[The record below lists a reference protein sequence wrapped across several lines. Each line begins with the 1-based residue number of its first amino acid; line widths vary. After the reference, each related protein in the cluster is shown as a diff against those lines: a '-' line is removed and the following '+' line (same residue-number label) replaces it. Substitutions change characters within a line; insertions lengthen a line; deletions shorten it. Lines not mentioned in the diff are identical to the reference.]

1 MSAYI
6 LTLLSASLAVCVIE
20 LLLPKGDGERVASH
34 VRLVSGLFLLVA
46 LLNPLREG
54 LTLLRSAASG
64 ELGEV
69 IAERLPTSSPE
80 EDYAASFN
88 ATLSEVGRREVEA
101 WVKETLS
108 AVFAIPSEG
117 CAVEAVC
124 QVEETEEGVALSLAE
139 LRIGLKGKYILEDP
153 HPIETYVS
161 ERLGC
166 PCFVTVLL

>member
-20 LLLPKGDGERVASH
+20 LLLPKGDGGRVASH

-88 ATLSEVGRREVEA
+88 ATLWEVEA